1 MPVFPAVASRTRPP
15 GFNSPRF
22 SASRIIHLPA
32 RSFTDW
38 PGFMNSALPRMV
50 QPVIS
55 EARVSLIN
63 GVLPIASTTSLLMVM
78 CLNRRFLPDHSATLE
93 PFPFRWNRNG
103 ALDSCFDAFSSREP
117 VSTSLENALV
127 DRRRAH
133 KPMARRSFS
142 KGSAPSTGF
151 CEHNLAH
158 IDISRE
164 KSGLAISEVIF
175 PQPPEPVVEAERR
188 QARPGLAEIISPGRQ
203 CLGIIL
209 SENAFAN
216 DGNAEP
222 LAQRFQHLRRGQ
234 HSAGENITL
243 DEIDLAAIGLEQVVL
258 NGDGL
263 DAGEAAGQ
271 QPV

>member
-127 DRRRAH
+127 SDRPRQQVVDLAGEPISRKAYPFANTDVRALQPFGGDRRKRQEFFALSGAPVDRIRLH
-133 KPMARRSFS
+133 GKPGLSKQADRSRHMICRRQQQPSLAAFRRSNRLGEF
-142 KGSAPSTGF
+142 GVFLGVARAP
-151 CEHNLAH
+151 L
-158 IDISRE
+158 
-164 KSGLAISEVIF
+164 
-175 PQPPEPVVEAERR
+175 
-188 QARPGLAEIISPGRQ
+188 
-203 CLGIIL
+203 
-209 SENAFAN
+209 
-216 DGNAEP
+216 
-222 LAQRFQHLRRGQ
+222 
-234 HSAGENITL
+234 
-243 DEIDLAAIGLEQVVL
+243 
-258 NGDGL
+258 
-263 DAGEAAGQ
+263 
-271 QPV
+271 